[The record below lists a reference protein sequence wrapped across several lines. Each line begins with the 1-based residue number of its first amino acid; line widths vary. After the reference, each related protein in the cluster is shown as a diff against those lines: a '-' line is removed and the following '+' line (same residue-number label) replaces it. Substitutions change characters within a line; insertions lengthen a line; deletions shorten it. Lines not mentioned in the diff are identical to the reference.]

1 MGESEMGRNKLNGST
16 EKQIASINS
25 DYVRLIESQQK
36 RSKEKKIRLYRR
48 LAVFGISSF
57 AIIGFLISTLISTHT
72 TLAEKKEEQVLVEQ
86 ELSKVLEEQEMLN
99 LEITKLND
107 DEYIGKLLRKDYF
120 LSEEGEIIFSLPE
133 INGE

>member
-1 MGESEMGRNKLNGST
+1 MGRKQLNGST

-36 RSKEKKIRLYRR
+36 RSKDKKVRLYRR

-57 AIIGFLISTLISTHT
+57 AIISLLVSTLISTHT

-133 INGE
+133 TNGE

>member
-1 MGESEMGRNKLNGST
+1 MGRNKLNGST

-57 AIIGFLISTLISTHT
+57 AIIGFLVSTLISTHT

-107 DEYIGKLLRKDYF
+107 DEYIGKLLRKEYF

-133 INGE
+133 NNGE

>member
-1 MGESEMGRNKLNGST
+1 MGRNKLNGST